1 MEKMTLHIKNMV
13 CPSCITVISNELNH
27 LGVEFEIERMGEV
40 TIYNPHHVSKEAI
53 RQALE
58 KHGFEILQDKATLMV
73 EQIKLAVM
81 DLIHSHKGTATNLRN
96 SDYIAQK
103 VGKSYYSLSKLF
115 SKHEH
120 TTIEKYIIHQKIEKV
135 KELLSYDEMNLSE
148 IASQLGYSSVHH
160 LSSQFKSVTGVSVNA
175 YKEARNK
182 KGNSPDAV

>member
-1 MEKMTLHIKNMV
+1 MEKVILHIKNMV
-13 CPSCITVISNELNH
+13 CPSCITVISNELNN
-27 LGVEFEIERMGEV
+27 LGVEFEIEKLGEV
-40 TIYNPHHVSKEAI
+40 TVFNPNSVEKEAI

-58 KHGFEILQDKATLMV
+58 KHGFELIQDKETLIV
-73 EQIKLAVM
+73 EQIKLAVN
-81 DLIHSHKGTATNLRN
+81 DLIQLDKSATTNLRN

-120 TTIEKYIIHQKIEKV
+120 ITIEKYIIHQKIEKV

-160 LSSQFKSVTGVSVNA
+160 LSSQFKSVTGISVNA
-175 YKEARNK
+175 YKEARD
-182 KGNSPDAV
+182 KGGN